1 MTLGSPFILAPPF
14 QARRLYSRAHAVGSL
29 KLAEN
34 CGKYATESQSHMQ
47 VSGGA
52 GADEAQARTL
62 AAFFVNDFL
71 SIVEAA
77 AALHFAI
84 VAGIS
89 RFGSRRATA
98 GGLADL
104 ALGEAVAD
112 ADDHG
117 DRYNR

>member
-1 MTLGSPFILAPPF
+1 MLWEA
-14 QARRLYSRAHAVGSL
+14 L

-34 CGKYATESQSHMQ
+34 CGKYATESQSQ
-47 VSGGA
+47 KQLSGGA
-52 GADEAQARTL
+52 GADEVQARTL

-77 AALHFAI
+77 AALHFAT
-84 VAGIS
+84 VAAVS
-89 RFGSRRATA
+89 RLGSRRSTA
-98 GGLADL
+98 GRLADL
-104 ALGEAVAD
+104 ALRDSVAD

>member
-1 MTLGSPFILAPPF
+1 MLWEA
-14 QARRLYSRAHAVGSL
+14 L

-34 CGKYATESQSHMQ
+34 CGKYATESQSHKQ

-52 GADEAQARTL
+52 GADEAQPWAP

-77 AALHFAI
+77 AALHFAT
-84 VAGIS
+84 VAVVS
-89 RFGSRRATA
+89 RLGSRRSTA
-98 GGLADL
+98 GRFADL
-104 ALGEAVAD
+104 ALRDSIAD
-112 ADDHG
+112 AHDHG